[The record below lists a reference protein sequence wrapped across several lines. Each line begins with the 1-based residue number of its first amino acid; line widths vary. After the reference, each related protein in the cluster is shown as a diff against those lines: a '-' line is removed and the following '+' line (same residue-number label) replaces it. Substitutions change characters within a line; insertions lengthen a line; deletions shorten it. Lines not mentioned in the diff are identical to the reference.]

1 MKKTITAITAILAIT
16 LLLFVSCEKQDL
28 PGFRED
34 NKTFMATIDQSLTK
48 TILNSDFKV
57 FWEPT
62 DTVNVNGT
70 VYSALITSDS
80 TKAEFRYVTGPEP
93 MAPYKAIYPASL
105 YVDGRYV
112 FPTHQTWVR
121 GEFDLPMYAESN
133 TEHLSFK
140 NICGVL
146 HFALK
151 GTEKVKNIIVTAN
164 EPICGIFTMED
175 ATTVKISHPIKTVT
189 LDCGGVQLNEETAT
203 DFYIYLPP
211 NTYTAGM
218 RVVMTNTEN
227 KIFEKY
233 TEGDVSIPRNKIATF
248 NWTISDFTAVDLD
261 TNLGA
266 VIEAAIAGKEYG
278 ESVVLTLDGSEN
290 YTLEKAVDVGLVN
303 LVVIGNGAKVT
314 LTQGAQISGMQGLEF
329 NSVNFDCSANTTT
342 SPIALS
348 GEPDERLK
356 GINIQEEGTTLK
368 DAYYNLASITLS
380 GCNFSGVKKAI
391 VTNNKKDWNLRAFI
405 IWDSIIQF
413 DLKDD
418 ENGDGTASTTE
429 INESYIDWDDALYSC
444 IKDIVINGSTL
455 YNIQPGQQKR
465 FIKYGNASNTQP
477 QKIWPTPQFDA
488 KASFILTNNT
498 FVNIASGKEFAN
510 NYPNNNNVILT
521 WTGNIF
527 YDVYRLQ
534 KIGTSCTRTFTA
546 ADNAIC
552 GITKTPVDGTDKQKF
567 ATEDTALCQ
576 GDGGFTVPT
585 GNLDLSNPDLKEN
598 FHPSPDSYAGQHGFG
613 DPRWL

>member
-1 MKKTITAITAILAIT
+1 MKKTIIAITAILANT
-16 LLLFVSCEKQDL
+16 LLLFVSCEKQDF
-28 PGFRED
+28 PVREE
-34 NKTFMATIDQSLTK
+34 NKSFTATIDQSLTK

-62 DTVNVNGT
+62 DTVNINGT

-112 FPTHQTWVR
+112 FPTHQTWVQ

-133 TEHLSFK
+133 TEHLAFK

-189 LDCGGVQLNEETAT
+189 LDCGGVQLNSGTAT

-218 RVVMTNTEN
+218 RVIMTNTEN
-227 KIFEKY
+227 EIFEKY
-233 TEGDVSIPRNKIATF
+233 TDGDVSIPRNKIATF
-248 NWTISDFTAVDLD
+248 NWSVSDFTAVDLQ
-261 TNLGA
+261 TQLGA
-266 VIEAAIAGKEYG
+266 VIEGAVAGKGYG
-278 ESVVLTLDGSEN
+278 ESVVLTLDGSEE

-303 LVVIGNGAKVT
+303 LVIIGNGAKVT
-314 LTQGAQISGMQGLEF
+314 LTDGAQISGMQGLEF

-348 GEPDERLK
+348 GTTDERLK
-356 GINIQEEGTTLK
+356 GPNIQEELSNN
-368 DAYYNLASITLS
+368 AFYNMESITIS
-380 GCNFSGVKKAI
+380 GCNFSGVKRAI
-391 VTNNKKDWNLRAFI
+391 VTSNKKDWALRAFV
-405 IWDSIIQF
+405 IWESIIQF
-413 DLKDD
+413 DL
-418 ENGDGTASTTE
+418 TT
-429 INESYIDWDDALYSC
+429 NYSYIDWDGGKYAC
-444 IKDIVINGSTL
+444 IKDIVIDGSTL
-455 YNIQPGQQKR
+455 YNIQPGQQNR
-465 FIKYGNASNTQP
+465 FIQCANASNIQP
-477 QKIWPTPQFDA
+477 QKIWKTPQFDA
-488 KASFILTNNT
+488 KASVILTNNT

-510 NYPNNNNVILT
+510 NYPNKNNVILT

-534 KIGTSCTRTFTA
+534 KIGTANTRTFTA
-546 ADNAIC
+546 ADNSIC
-552 GITKTPVDGTDKQKF
+552 GITKTPVDATDIRDF
-567 ATEDTALCQ
+567 ATEDTALCE
-576 GDGGFTVPT
+576 GYGKFTVPT
-585 GNLDLSNPDLKEN
+585 TALDLSKPDLKEN
-598 FHPSPDSYAGQHGFG
+598 FHPSADSYSGQHGFG